1 MTTNLINGDKSM
13 AEKHVFTFVQKSDEA
28 FEVTLNDKFL
38 GAFNHDQ
45 DGWGGM
51 ETVERL
57 VAAIAK
63 EIGAQVVTEYPE
75 DVED

>member
-1 MTTNLINGDKSM
+1 M
-13 AEKHVFTFVQKSDEA
+13 AKKHVFTFVQKSDES
-28 FEVTLNDKFL
+28 FEVNLDNKYL
-38 GAFNHDQ
+38 GEFNHDK
-45 DGWGGM
+45 DGWAGM

-57 VAAIAK
+57 VADIAK